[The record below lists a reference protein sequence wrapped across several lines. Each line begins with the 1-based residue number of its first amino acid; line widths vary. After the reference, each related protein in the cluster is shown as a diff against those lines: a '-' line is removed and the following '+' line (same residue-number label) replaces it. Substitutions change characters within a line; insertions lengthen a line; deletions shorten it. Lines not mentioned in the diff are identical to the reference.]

1 MQCQSCHRNFPIIDG
16 VPCFVS
22 NTLDEHQRAELESN
36 FVDAIQKNSSKT
48 EKSTDFVTP
57 KWLEGK
63 IDSKTVNSDTRIIT
77 IGGASGDDLPHVKSN
92 FKFNVDHLAH
102 EYIKLSKEMVT
113 QQTTEGAIKH
123 VASTSESLPF
133 RDNYADIIY
142 SSNSLDHVNNPLRT
156 MIEINRVLKP
166 TGRFF
171 LSVYYNSNFIDCCE
185 TTIIDDDFVRNHLKN
200 IFNVE
205 SIEVYSVESTHQVPM
220 FSLPER
226 RQLEWLHAIYKKKED
241 YKPYN
246 LETLEEYGKLTS
258 DFHTALY
265 YDELFKYKEA
275 SNFYS
280 KVLNQKPFLESDKMR
295 ILYSKIRYLAINDH
309 RVLRHFSTNL
319 KYPILTLFGGRLLF
333 SHRVRS

>member
-1 MQCQSCHRNFPIIDG
+1 
-16 VPCFVS
+16 
-22 NTLDEHQRAELESN
+22 
-36 FVDAIQKNSSKT
+36 
-48 EKSTDFVTP
+48 
-57 KWLEGK
+57 
-63 IDSKTVNSDTRIIT
+63 
-77 IGGASGDDLPHVKSN
+77 
-92 FKFNVDHLAH
+92 
-102 EYIKLSKEMVT
+102 
-113 QQTTEGAIKH
+113 
-123 VASTSESLPF
+123 
-133 RDNYADIIY
+133 
-142 SSNSLDHVNNPLRT
+142 

-205 SIEVYSVESTHQVPM
+205 SIEVSVESTRQVPM

-226 RQLEWLHAIYKKKED
+226 RQLEWLHAICKKKED
-241 YKPYN
+241 YTHYN
-246 LETLEEYGKLTS
+246 SGTLEEYGKLTS

-309 RVLRHFSTNL
+309 EGFKAFFNEFEASNSDPFWWKIVILSSGSFMKNKLKKEVKLRFSDEELIFLENCIKNMSGLSFKRFVKNNKTIYRISKPFYNL
-319 KYPILTLFGGRLLF
+319 LKKFMKNQDFFERNPF
-333 SHRVRS
+333 